1 MVEIVVVGG
10 GMSWGGVGMQSAQG
24 VSPSFLYYVFP
35 SLAKIKMWKKKDQE
49 YYYKTLLFYW
59 NIFNWIII

>member
-1 MVEIVVVGG
+1 MAVIGG
-10 GMSWGGVGMQSAQG
+10 GGWVEEGLACKVHKGFPLVY
-24 VSPSFLYYVFP
+24 FYYVFP